1 MLILKTLRVTEKF
14 CQMVKKR
21 DDNSRKILSAHCSRS
36 VRIFYLFSLCV
47 YFSVFA
53 SINDETSGDS
63 KHVTWSTS
71 KTTAWGGRRRNGWRI
86 TTAPC
91 SKPRCQTPQINSRDD
106 SRCSRWVR
114 RSQTAR
120 GCSRWWRQL
129 RRQAASESEAV
140 FRNGV
145 FVTSELSSYAG
156 GCVFRGRD
164 RYTDDD
170 TIVVNRRPLLSLS
183 YKLQPPFLFPP
194 LFSRSL
200 SRMLSYPLFNEDNKL
215 GKVSRNKYVWERERV
230 TERERKREGLSV
242 CLF

>member
-1 MLILKTLRVTEKF
+1 M
-14 CQMVKKR
+14 
-21 DDNSRKILSAHCSRS
+21 
-36 VRIFYLFSLCV
+36 
-47 YFSVFA
+47 
-53 SINDETSGDS
+53 
-63 KHVTWSTS
+63 
-71 KTTAWGGRRRNGWRI
+71 
-86 TTAPC
+86 
-91 SKPRCQTPQINSRDD
+91 
-106 SRCSRWVR
+106 
-114 RSQTAR
+114 
-120 GCSRWWRQL
+120 
-129 RRQAASESEAV
+129 

-215 GKVSRNKYVWERERV
+215 VRPAGTNMCERERV
-230 TERERKREGLSV
+230 TERERKREGL
-242 CLF
+242 CLFVLEVVIDAL